1 MAHKSYKE
9 EKEAFDNQ
17 VFSYLM
23 KRLFEDYDESDACHE
38 DVIDS
43 IGNVIGS
50 PDEKSQWSY
59 TMFDQF
65 VNMVKQNIGS
75 DNMREM
81 FVYYMHMRDID
92 PLFIIKNSAIDYKT
106 LKPILGNIATKVNDK
121 SYLPEYLYHESEYV
135 EDDEMHNDELLNFA
149 DQVSKALTI
158 ATFLLYTLRR
168 NHKLIGEDFPEI
180 IESVESTFNMRSF
193 GDFNYTNDF
202 CKKHGLIDNMGITDE
217 GIRLVVAIAKD
228 VCDSPVLNSD
238 GNGRHNHR
246 HSWNKLGKVKK

>member
-17 VFSYLM
+17 VFSYMM

-38 DVIDS
+38 DVIDG
-43 IGNVIGS
+43 IGNVIGE
-50 PDEKSQWSY
+50 PDERTQWAY

-65 VNMVKQNIGS
+65 MNMAKQNIGS
-75 DNMREM
+75 DNMRQM
-81 FVYYMHMRDID
+81 FGYYKYMRDID
-92 PLFIIKNSAIDYKT
+92 PMFIMKNPNLDYQQ

-121 SYLPEYLYHESEYV
+121 EYLPEYLYHDGEFV
-135 EDDEMHNDELLNFA
+135 EDDELLNFA
-149 DQVSKALTI
+149 DQVSKSLTI

-168 NHKLIGEDFPEI
+168 NHKLIAEDFPEI

-193 GDFNYTNDF
+193 GDFRHADEF
-202 CKKHGLIDNMGITDE
+202 CKKHGLIDNMGITSE
-217 GIRLVVAIAKD
+217 GIRLVVEIAKD

-246 HSWNKLGKVKK
+246 HSWNKLGKVTK